1 MSTPLKLKLT
11 KEQIEFVIE
20 MTEITNPSEAVQR
33 LAAIMLEEKMAPAD
47 MALLI
52 DRILTKFNKKG
63 NRNE

>member
-20 MTEITNPSEAVQR
+20 MTEITNPSEAVKR